1 MQKTIEIQAKTIT
14 LCIRFEPKTEPQIL
28 LKHNAMTCI
37 TYNFHTY
44 TRIFHFFKINYL
56 KNRKLKFSLLD
67 SQLQQEKVLNRRN
80 EQKKTFT
87 TIFCNLLSKQNL
99 QSFHHNYAN
108 SKEKLISQMIISK
121 QKKKEKTTKI
131 TNN

>member
-1 MQKTIEIQAKTIT
+1 
-14 LCIRFEPKTEPQIL
+14 
-28 LKHNAMTCI
+28 MTCI

-67 SQLQQEKVLNRRN
+67 SQLQQEKVLNRRK
-80 EQKKTFT
+80 EKKTFT

-121 QKKKEKTTKI
+121 QKKKEKNDQDNEQLI
-131 TNN
+131 